1 MVRPVTALSKLPDV
15 YKRIIVAAGVLTFV
29 IIAGTTSYHEVGAG
43 RWSYFDC
50 FYMTVITLSTVGF
63 GETLP
68 GMGGVHEARLITL
81 ALIVAGSGTLLYFIS
96 NLTALIVEG
105 DLQGLLRRR
114 RMERAIEHLQN
125 HVIVCGIGTT
135 GRHIVR
141 ELSTAG
147 TRFVVVD
154 TNRERIE
161 EMVEHMDGELL
172 YILGDATDDAV
183 MERAGITQCHGIIA
197 ALSDDRSNLF
207 VTISARALNKTARI
221 VAKAVEAS
229 TERKLYRAG
238 ADSVVSPNYIGG
250 MRLANEMI
258 RPKTVEFLDRILQDR
273 DGKPAAHRGD
283 RHPRGLQHL
292 RAHPV
297 ADPHPQ
303 HRGPGAGRPPAG
315 RHLRLQPQGRHG
327 HRQGQRHRGAGRRG
341 RADPPARRPR
351 PQRPHAFRG
360 LRPLTVDRRGDVVKV
375 RRGCWLP
382 LGHLRRAALYQTN
395 QRS

>member
-1 MVRPVTALSKLPDV
+1 MA
-15 YKRIIVAAGVLTFV
+15 
-29 IIAGTTSYHEVGAG
+29 
-43 RWSYFDC
+43 
-50 FYMTVITLSTVGF
+50 
-63 GETLP
+63 
-68 GMGGVHEARLITL
+68 GVHEARLITL

-273 DGKPAAHRGD
+273 DGN
-283 RHPRGLQHL
+283 QL
-292 RAHPV
+292 RIEEIAIPEGSSIFGRTLS
-297 ADPHPQ
+297 Q
-303 HRGPGAGRPPAG
+303 TRIRNTGGPGAGRPPAG
-315 RHLRLQPQGRHG
+315 RHLRLQPEGRHG

-360 LRPLTVDRRGDVVKV
+360 LRPLTVDRGGDVVKV

-382 LGHLRRAALYQTN
+382 LGPPRRAALYQTN

>member
-1 MVRPVTALSKLPDV
+1 MTAISKLPDV
-15 YKRIIVAAGVLTFV
+15 YKRILIAAGVLTFV
-29 IIAGTTSYHEVGAG
+29 VFAGTTSYHEVGGG

-68 GMGGVHEARLITL
+68 GMGVVHEARLITL

-114 RMERAIEHLQN
+114 RMERTIEHIHN

-141 ELSTAG
+141 ELSATR

-154 TNRERIE
+154 NNRERID
-161 EMVEHMDGELL
+161 EMNEHLDGHLL

-183 MERAGITQCHGIIA
+183 MERAGIAKCLGVIA

-273 DGKPAAHRGD
+273 DGN
-283 RHPRGLQHL
+283 QL
-292 RAHPV
+292 RIEEMAIPEGSSVFGRTLAQTRIRSAGALVLAIHQPDGTYV
-297 ADPHPQ
+297 YNPKGEMIIAKGSGIVVLADE
-303 HRGPGAGRPPAG
+303 GALTL
-315 RHLRLQPQGRHG
+315 LRDSL
-327 HRQGQRHRGAGRRG
+327 
-341 RADPPARRPR
+341 ARNT
-351 PQRPHAFRG
+351 
-360 LRPLTVDRRGDVVKV
+360 LTHFVG
-375 RRGCWLP
+375 
-382 LGHLRRAALYQTN
+382 
-395 QRS
+395 

>member
-1 MVRPVTALSKLPDV
+1 MKLPDV
-15 YKRIIVAAGVLTFV
+15 YKRIFVAAGVLACV
-29 IIAGTTSYHEVGAG
+29 MVAGTTSYYELGAG
-43 RWSYFDC
+43 RWSHFDC

-68 GMGGVHEARLITL
+68 GMGDVPEARVITL

-114 RMERAIEHLQN
+114 RMERAIEHLHD

-141 ELSTAG
+141 ELSAAG
-147 TRFVVVD
+147 TRFVAID
-154 TNRERIE
+154 TD
-161 EMVEHMDGELL
+161 EHRLQELNETHGGNML
-172 YILGDATDDAV
+172 HIHGDATDDAV
-183 MERAGITQCHGIIA
+183 MERAGITKCLGIIA

-207 VTISARALNKTARI
+207 VTISARALNKKARI

-273 DGKPAAHRGD
+273 DGNQLRIEEIVVPEGSSIFGRTLAQTRIRNTGALVLAIHQPDGTYVYNPKGD
-283 RHPRGLQHL
+283 MVIAERSGIVVL
-292 RAHPV
+292 
-297 ADPHPQ
+297 ADDGALTLLHDALERNTLTQ
-303 HRGPGAGRPPAG
+303 IPG
-315 RHLRLQPQGRHG
+315 
-327 HRQGQRHRGAGRRG
+327 
-341 RADPPARRPR
+341 
-351 PQRPHAFRG
+351 
-360 LRPLTVDRRGDVVKV
+360 
-375 RRGCWLP
+375 
-382 LGHLRRAALYQTN
+382 
-395 QRS
+395 

>member
-68 GMGGVHEARLITL
+68 GMAGVHEARLITL

-114 RMERAIEHLQN
+114 RMERTIEHLQN

-273 DGKPAAHRGD
+273 DGNQLRIEEIAIPEGSSIFGRTLSQTRIRNTGALVLAVHQPDGTYVYNPKGD
-283 RHPRGLQHL
+283 MVIVKGSGIVVL
-292 RAHPV
+292 
-297 ADPHPQ
+297 ADE
-303 HRGPGAGRPPAG
+303 GALTLLHDALDRNVLTHFAG
-315 RHLRLQPQGRHG
+315 
-327 HRQGQRHRGAGRRG
+327 
-341 RADPPARRPR
+341 
-351 PQRPHAFRG
+351 
-360 LRPLTVDRRGDVVKV
+360 
-375 RRGCWLP
+375 
-382 LGHLRRAALYQTN
+382 
-395 QRS
+395 